1 MRANALT
8 CVALSL
14 KPLRTYTPFLTYF
27 SPGAYGEQRFRAT
40 LKAFLVHP
48 CFSLSALRTSQWKPY
63 HSLAYPELL
72 RQCLPRPRFEPRE
85 PGPQVQAVCPLHM
98 LWKLCH
104 APWFVA
110 MSVFPCYHSLLDY
123 KLLGQRF
130 ALFPLVLKLPCLL
143 NTILEAKMRQWV
155 GGQDRDIRAWL
166 PPPTGPCCWL

>member
-1 MRANALT
+1 MFIHAL
-8 CVALSL
+8 ASL
-14 KPLRTYTPFLTYF
+14 HSEPVSGNHTI
-27 SPGAYGEQRFRAT
+27 
-40 LKAFLVHP
+40 
-48 CFSLSALRTSQWKPY
+48 
-63 HSLAYPELL
+63 SLAYPELL

-85 PGPQVQAVCPLHM
+85 PGPQVQAVCPFHM

-166 PPPTGPCCWL
+166 PPPTGPWAAGSSNTLALLPPHYGYGKQEHCVEMFEVFVIFIK